1 MNAMGTRGGL
11 IAAERDASVTLG
23 IECDASATFETGS
36 VAYRGSPVSGRQL
49 LGRRCISVLYAFAQA
64 SARYV

>member
-11 IAAERDASVTLG
+11 LAAERDASVTLGIERDASVTLG

-36 VAYRGSPVSGRQL
+36 VAVPGLAG
-49 LGRRCISVLYAFAQA
+49 LGPPTPGQEMH
-64 SARYV
+64 

>member
-36 VAYRGSPVSGRQL
+36 VALAGLAG
-49 LGRRCISVLYAFAQA
+49 LGPPTPGQEMH
-64 SARYV
+64 

>member
-1 MNAMGTRGGL
+1 MNAMGTRRGL

-36 VAYRGSPVSGRQL
+36 VAVPGLAG
-49 LGRRCISVLYAFAQA
+49 LGPPTPGQEMH
-64 SARYV
+64 